1 MESTRAGTEKQ
12 NRVNIDKEE
21 ICAYGRVRYLLENN
35 NNAAFKVTT
44 SFYNAIKRITAQGWS
59 PSWLAIFHFWTNG
72 EWYVIVFSFSKK
84 PTRSF
89 FQHILVQADV
99 ETRKIS
105 RSCLSYTET
114 YEYLKNK
121 VSHVIFNYTNYSYSY
136 MTM

>member
-1 MESTRAGTEKQ
+1 MLFSIFGPMG
-12 NRVNIDKEE
+12 N
-21 ICAYGRVRYLLENN
+21 GMLL
-35 NNAAFKVTT
+35 F
-44 SFYNAIKRITAQGWS
+44 FL
-59 PSWLAIFHFWTNG
+59 LARN
-72 EWYVIVFSFSKK
+72 
-84 PTRSF
+84 PLDSF